1 VDAAAAAPTT
11 LNGVPDHEPNA
22 AISPAPTSAEAAAI
36 VAAVEVLWPKT
47 VVTGHPERDRTL
59 AWRFSGRW
67 WQRDRF
73 AGADRPWS

>member
-1 VDAAAAAPTT
+1 VSAHDPQ
-11 LNGVPDHEPNA
+11 V
-22 AISPAPTSAEAAAI
+22 AINPAPTSEEAAAI
-36 VAAVEVLWPKT
+36 VAAVEALWPKST
-47 VVTGHPERDRTL
+47 TSTQHDRDRTS

>member
-1 VDAAAAAPTT
+1 MAEATT
-11 LNGVPDHEPNA
+11 LPDVPAHEPYA
-22 AISPAPTSAEAAAI
+22 TISPAPTGEEAAAI
-36 VAAVEVLWPKT
+36 VAAVEVLWPKP
-47 VVTGHPERDRTL
+47 VAVGHPERDRTL